1 MYYRIGEIDLLQS
14 HVDEAIRWLEKVRN
28 ANTEYSF
35 IHAFLAAAYGLNGE
49 PERAAAEL
57 AEARRLQGQGSYSSI
72 AGLRKEFFGVSKNHA
87 LFETTFCADL
97 RKAGMPEE

>member
-49 PERAAAEL
+49 PERA
-57 AEARRLQGQGSYSSI
+57 
-72 AGLRKEFFGVSKNHA
+72 NHA
-87 LFETTFCADL
+87 LFEATFFAGL